1 MCEYAVLCRTLLV
14 ILETFSKFKNPRAF
28 YRQEE
33 LWQLY
38 VKVSARWCIMDARGA
53 GRYRLCHRH
62 GDALRRRVF
71 HLIAAADT

>member
-1 MCEYAVLCRTLLV
+1 MWCECAVFCRTLLV

-38 VKVSARWCIMDARGA
+38 VKVSVHVG
-53 GRYRLCHRH
+53 CHRH
-62 GDALRRRVF
+62 GDA
-71 HLIAAADT
+71 

>member
-38 VKVSARWCIMDARGA
+38 VKVSVKWMHVVQGGIDYA
-53 GRYRLCHRH
+53 
-62 GDALRRRVF
+62 
-71 HLIAAADT
+71 IAMVMHYGGVCVSPYCSC